1 MRTWVFCAVV
11 TVLASH
17 TAWAGDLPEIRSR
30 SAVVLDAATGAEIFG
45 KDADEIRPIAST
57 TKIFVAMAVRK
68 RLDLDGWTEITRTDA
83 KFAIGGARTRL
94 DIGQKFRNKDL
105 LRAMLIASDNRAPTA
120 VGRGAGMDPD
130 QLVAAMN
137 AVARSLKLKRT
148 RFTDP
153 TGMRGNTS
161 TAREMAI
168 ALRAALEDDVLR
180 GIMQQET
187 ADIVSKDRYAKI
199 HYASTNQPLV
209 SRRWTITG
217 GKTGYTSP
225 AGYCFITGARL
236 GDRDVVMAFL
246 GSDGKLTRFADFNR
260 LATWLERGPS
270 ATRLAAAPVAAPAK
284 PVAARPAAKHTAK
297 LAGTRPATAKARGK
311 LAGAKLA
318 GTRPTR
324 ARADRATRGRIAT
337 QD

>member
-1 MRTWVFCAVV
+1 MRTWVFCAVFGL
-11 TVLASH
+11 LASRA
-17 TAWAGDLPEIRSR
+17 AWAGDVRSDPPEIRSR

-57 TKIFVAMAVRK
+57 SKIFVAMAVRK

-83 KFAIGGARTRL
+83 RFAIGGARTRL

-130 QLVAAMN
+130 ELVAAMN

-148 RFTDP
+148 KFTDP
-153 TGMRGNTS
+153 TGLRGNTS

-180 GIMQQET
+180 AIMKQDT
-187 ADIVSKDRYAKI
+187 ADIESKNHYAKI

-209 SRRWTITG
+209 SGKWKITG
-217 GKTGYTSP
+217 GKTGYTTP
-225 AGYCFITGARL
+225 AGYCFVTGARL
-236 GDRDVVMAFL
+236 GDREVVMAFL
-246 GSDGKLTRFADFNR
+246 GSEGKLTRFADFNR
-260 LATWLERGPS
+260 VAAWLDRGALAV
-270 ATRLAAAPVAAPAK
+270 RLAATKIGAK
-284 PVAARPAAKHTAK
+284 LTSAK
-297 LAGTRPATAKARGK
+297 LAGSRPARTRGTTARG
-311 LAGAKLA
+311 
-318 GTRPTR
+318 RV
-324 ARADRATRGRIAT
+324 ATH
-337 QD
+337 D